1 MKIVLLNPPH
11 SAIGSRIP
19 GEHLPPLGLLSIGG
33 PLLDDG
39 HDVRLIDADL
49 KYLSTDKIVFEV
61 LNLAPQILMV
71 GHSGSSSVHETIL
84 GSSRI
89 VVELGEADQ
98 DSLFKVDKI
107 PKSVTHT
114 FHCLDRI
121 VNALNDTCGHPIY
134 KVV

>member
-1 MKIVLLNPPH
+1 MKKEFKLIYTQSILRRALNRYF
-11 SAIGSRIP
+11 SKLI
-19 GEHLPPLGLLSIGG
+19 G
-33 PLLDDG
+33 PL
-39 HDVRLIDADL
+39 
-49 KYLSTDKIVFEV
+49 F
-61 LNLAPQILMV
+61 PILYFF
-71 GHSGSSSVHETIL
+71 I

-107 PKSVTHT
+107 PKSVTHA

>member
-1 MKIVLLNPPH
+1 MPVIIIRKTEYHVVFVVQNY
-11 SAIGSRIP
+11 
-19 GEHLPPLGLLSIGG
+19 GL
-33 PLLDDG
+33 
-39 HDVRLIDADL
+39 VR
-49 KYLSTDKIVFEV
+49 YF
-61 LNLAPQILMV
+61 NL
-71 GHSGSSSVHETIL
+71 HL

>member
-1 MKIVLLNPPH
+1 MLTWPSK
-11 SAIGSRIP
+11 SAYFPSLQIIRCSVICI
-19 GEHLPPLGLLSIGG
+19 E
-33 PLLDDG
+33 D
-39 HDVRLIDADL
+39 HDEY
-49 KYLSTDKIVFEV
+49 KKC
-61 LNLAPQILMV
+61 
-71 GHSGSSSVHETIL
+71 